1 MIISFP
7 DGMDFNLSTPSEL
20 MFPPGSSQGDIVCAL
35 FILFPD
41 ILLELN
47 EDFVVEL
54 NTNDP
59 AVVISEY
66 ADLTII
72 TIVDIPDPDGIK
84 H

>member
-1 MIISFP
+1 
-7 DGMDFNLSTPSEL
+7 
-20 MFPPGSSQGDIVCAL
+20 MFPPGSTQGDIVCAS

-66 ADLTII
+66 DDLAII
-72 TIVDIPDPDGIK
+72 TIVDIPDPNGIEYYL
-84 H
+84 